1 VGLFS
6 LFKKGKPDAVD
17 DDDDAAAR
25 LAANSE
31 TLRQSAHSQLQ
42 RDIARATALKIDAIE
57 AAMEADIF
65 ADSIAPWGSRPQR
78 PARPPAD
85 HCAPT
90 GNPDTLALLDAPTT
104 ELLADDGAPAPL
116 VADQSAPLVEET
128 AILYANGQHAVAEQM
143 LAAALADAAA
153 AGAQQDRTVWWMLF
167 DLYQVDNRQD
177 AFDNLSIDYASTFET
192 SPPPW
197 RGPMDTAHS
206 GATAPADA
214 GYTGVAPTQ
223 ALAATLDDSAEMPLA
238 QLLSVPPGVPLRL
251 DFSRVSCVE
260 PAGCALLLTA
270 LRELQKRQRE
280 LTVVGAAELA
290 ALLRAGLHVGRRDDS
305 ETAWLLLLELL
316 QQLNREKEFE
326 ETAMDYCVTFEMSP
340 PSFAAPLKVATAAR
354 QHATAPSD
362 RFMLPPLMAGDVAPL
377 LEAIDAYAA
386 HYPALVFDCSR
397 LARLDFGAAN
407 QLLSRLQPLAA
418 EHRRV
423 EFREVNHLVAALLRL
438 LGYASLARIFAH
450 KY

>member
-6 LFKKGKPDAVD
+6 LFKKGKPDAVE

-31 TLRQSAHSQLQ
+31 TLRHSAHSQLQ

-116 VADQSAPLVEET
+116 AAEQSAPLVEET

-153 AGAQQDRTVWWMLF
+153 AGAHQDRTVWWMLF

-197 RGPMDTAHS
+197 RGPDTAPG

-260 PAGCALLLTA
+260 PAGSALLLTA

-290 ALLRAGLHVGRRDDS
+290 GLLRAGLQVGRRDDS

-316 QQLNREKEFE
+316 QLLNREKEFE

-377 LEAIDAYAA
+377 LAAIDAYAA